1 MRYLLLIYG
10 AENGAATQSEGEQRT
25 MMDEYFQYTEALR
38 SAGVMQGGEALQPT
52 TTATTVVDDGG
63 KPLVTDGPF
72 AETREQLGG
81 YTIIEADD
89 LDDAL
94 AIASGFIGTQSL
106 ASIEVRPI
114 QDFEGVPATPERR

>member
-25 MMDEYFQYTEALR
+25 MMDEYFQYTEELR
-38 SAGVMQGGEALQPT
+38 SAGVMAGGEALQPT

-81 YTIIEADD
+81 FYLLDVPD
-89 LDDAL
+89 LDA
-94 AIASGFIGTQSL
+94 AIEWGHKCPGARSGK
-106 ASIEVRPI
+106 IELRPVVV
-114 QDFEGVPATPERR
+114 FN